1 VRYWH
6 GYLSGERCIGFAYG
20 PVDATATS
28 SSLAPVNSRMV
39 YLSGARLPRLSWKKP
54 LSGYKP
60 AALQQKFLRK
70 YPVYTLVICNLNYG
84 VNNSDSD
91 KYFSIN
97 GNSISLVK
105 EYSHL
110 GHIVTSDLDDRTDRA
125 H

>member
-1 VRYWH
+1 MFIVQLFVLLYDFITNIYKTR
-6 GYLSGERCIGFAYG
+6 
-20 PVDATATS
+20 
-28 SSLAPVNSRMV
+28 VNTR
-39 YLSGARLPRLSWKKP
+39 
-54 LSGYKP
+54 YKP
-60 AALQQKFLRK
+60 AAFQQKFLRK
-70 YPVYTLVICNLNYG
+70 YPVYTLVTCNLNYG

-97 GNSISLVK
+97 GNNISLVK